1 MSRLAGRTAVVT
13 GASRGIGRAI
23 ALRLAADG
31 ADVAVHYGGSES
43 GANETVAMI
52 EKAGGHAFAVRAE
65 LGTSGDVDTLFTG
78 LERGLAGR
86 GLDILVN
93 NAAALPA
100 GPIET
105 DTPEQFDRLFAVNVK
120 APYFIIQRA
129 LPLLRDGGRIIT
141 LTSVAARM
149 ALPGQTSFAMGKGA
163 LETMTLTLAS
173 ALGIR
178 GITVNAVA
186 PGATK
191 TDVNV
196 PVFEAPGVEELITG
210 QTALNR
216 LGRAEDV
223 ADAVAFLTSDD
234 GRWITGQVID
244 ASGGLHLGARS

>member
-1 MSRLAGRTAVVT
+1 MSTLAGRTAVVT

-65 LGTSGDVDTLFTG
+65 LGTAGDVDTLFTG
-78 LERGLAGR
+78 LDQGLAGR

-120 APYFIIQRA
+120 APYFLIQRA
-129 LPLLRDGGRIIT
+129 LPLMRDGG
-141 LTSVAARM
+141 
-149 ALPGQTSFAMGKGA
+149 
-163 LETMTLTLAS
+163 
-173 ALGIR
+173 
-178 GITVNAVA
+178 
-186 PGATK
+186 
-191 TDVNV
+191 
-196 PVFEAPGVEELITG
+196 
-210 QTALNR
+210 
-216 LGRAEDV
+216 
-223 ADAVAFLTSDD
+223 
-234 GRWITGQVID
+234 
-244 ASGGLHLGARS
+244 